1 MTTAGGQAEP
11 EAIYQVTALRIACPR
26 PDCNG
31 VLSGPNGTVM
41 IVRQDSYRAGQV
53 IPCADCGRPYR
64 LPAIID
70 QLAE

>member
-1 MTTAGGQAEP
+1 MPTAEEEAEP
-11 EAIYQVTALRIACPR
+11 EAIYQVAALRIICPR

-31 VLSGPNGTVM
+31 VLSGPNGTVL
-41 IVRQDSYRAGQV
+41 IVRHDSFRAGQV
-53 IPCADCGRPYR
+53 IVCAECGRPYR